1 MKPLPHG
8 VCGSHT
14 ESQGPMKVLVAQS
27 CPIQLSMT
35 PWTVAHQSPL
45 YMEFSRQEYW
55 SVLLFPSPGDLPNS
69 EIKPG
74 SSTLQADSL
83 PSEPPG
89 KPTES
94 NNG

>member
-1 MKPLPHG
+1 
-8 VCGSHT
+8 
-14 ESQGPMKVLVAQS
+14 
-27 CPIQLSMT
+27 MT

-89 KPTES
+89 KPPKTHGMIIKDLIFMSLGSQKERRKKAELK
-94 NNG
+94 